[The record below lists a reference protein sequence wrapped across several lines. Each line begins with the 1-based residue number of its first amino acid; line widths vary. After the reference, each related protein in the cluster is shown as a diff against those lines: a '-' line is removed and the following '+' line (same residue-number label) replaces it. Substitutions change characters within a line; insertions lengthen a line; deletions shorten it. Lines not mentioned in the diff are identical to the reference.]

1 MIDLCV
7 KKRFTTGGAVYE
19 YRFEIASVK
28 VKGSGKQRVVSKQ

>member
-1 MIDLCV
+1 MCQEALYN
-7 KKRFTTGGAVYE
+7 RGGAVYE